1 MRDRERERQRA
12 VRRDRDR
19 DSGPRTSSSSYSN
32 GNSNGSAV
40 NNSSS
45 SSNPRWNM
53 APPYFSSSR
62 GNGSAAGISNNAA
75 AAAAAAAAATASHV
89 QSLHAMDDR
98 WSPGASL
105 NGHGAAD
112 TSSAGGGSFRRQ
124 RDGCSSCGGMSV
136 GSLCEEPLDAVELAA
151 ERNSSSSRRR
161 ADRGGSSRFRQQPR
175 SRSPDTWEHDKW
187 VSAAVYRCSYVVM
200 VLLHIGMYLRM
211 HCAYSCARVQL
222 VQYIRRSAHTVSMLP
237 DCVLQV
243 VTIKLLHCTASAASA
258 GVQSE
263 CK

>member
-19 DSGPRTSSSSYSN
+19 DRGPRTSSSSYSN
-32 GNSNGSAV
+32 GNSSGSAI

-75 AAAAAAAAATASHV
+75 AAAAAAAATASHV

-112 TSSAGGGSFRRQ
+112 TGSVGGGSFRRQ

-187 VSAAVYRCSYVVM
+187 VSAAQYRCLYVVT
-200 VLLHIGMYLRM
+200 VLLHISMYSRM
-211 HCAYSCARVQL
+211 HCKYNCARVQL
-222 VQYIRRSAHTVSMLP
+222 VQYIRSIAHTPAMLS
-237 DCVLQV
+237 DRVL
-243 VTIKLLHCTASAASA
+243 
-258 GVQSE
+258 
-263 CK
+263 